1 MILMMKI
8 VHQFQSKKEI
18 FNKLAEERLKKI
30 TELDKKIIG
39 NDLIYKYKSKKNP
52 NEKFDEYDNALYLI
66 VKVKILK

>member
-30 TELDKKIIG
+30 TELDKKIIR
-39 NDLIYKYKSKKNP
+39 NDLIYKYKIKKNP

>member
-30 TELDKKIIG
+30 TELDKKIIR
-39 NDLIYKYKSKKNP
+39 NDLIYKYKSKK
-52 NEKFDEYDNALYLI
+52 KA
-66 VKVKILK
+66 